1 MGNFLRSFSFLLF
14 VKGFTMSFLGIVVV
28 VVVVQIGFALV
39 TMLKKSLFL
48 PVLDWPKCFY
58 AQRTTAA
65 QLFAVAAWLLAFQ
78 ELGEYSRQCSTQ
90 THH

>member
-1 MGNFLRSFSFLLF
+1 
-14 VKGFTMSFLGIVVV
+14 MSFLGIVVV

-58 AQRTTAA
+58 AQRTTA
-65 QLFAVAAWLLAFQ
+65 QLFAVAAWLLGLACFS
-78 ELGEYSRQCSTQ
+78 GIRRV
-90 THH
+90 